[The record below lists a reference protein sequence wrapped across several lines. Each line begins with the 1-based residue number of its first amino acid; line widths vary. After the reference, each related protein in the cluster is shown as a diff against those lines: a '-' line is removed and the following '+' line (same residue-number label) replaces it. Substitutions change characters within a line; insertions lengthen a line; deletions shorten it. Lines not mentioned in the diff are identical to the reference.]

1 MKVPMKVPMKVQLG
15 IMAMIDIA
23 TNSQGGRVVTTTSI
37 SKSQNISPKYLE
49 QILPA
54 LRLAMLIRSQ
64 KGSNG
69 GYIITKP
76 CNQITLKY
84 IINALDPNI
93 LSDVYFDTN
102 NKNSTMID
110 TINDDLWNN
119 MTSYLQDYTEKI
131 TLKDICD
138 DYRQRLDNQEAQFM
152 YYI

>member
-1 MKVPMKVPMKVQLG
+1 LKVPMKVQLG

-37 SKSQNISPKYLE
+37 SKRQNISPKYLE

-76 CNQITLKY
+76 CNQITLKD

-119 MTSYLQDYTEKI
+119 MTSYLQDYAEKI

-138 DYRQRLDNQEAQFM
+138 DYRQRLDDQEAQFM

>member
-1 MKVPMKVPMKVQLG
+1 MKVQLG

-37 SKSQNISPKYLE
+37 SKRQNISPKYLE

-76 CNQITLKY
+76 CNQITLRD

-119 MTSYLQDYTEKI
+119 MTSCSFANEIQKI
-131 TLKDICD
+131 CK
-138 DYRQRLDNQEAQFM
+138 
-152 YYI
+152 

>member
-1 MKVPMKVPMKVQLG
+1 
-15 IMAMIDIA
+15 MIDIA

-76 CNQITLKY
+76 CNQITLKD

>member
-1 MKVPMKVPMKVQLG
+1 MKVPMKVQLG

-37 SKSQNISPKYLE
+37 SKRQNISPKYLE

-76 CNQITLKY
+76 CNQITLKD
-84 IINALDPNI
+84 I
-93 LSDVYFDTN
+93 
-102 NKNSTMID
+102 
-110 TINDDLWNN
+110 INDDLWNN
-119 MTSYLQDYTEKI
+119 MTSYLQNYTEKI

>member
-1 MKVPMKVPMKVQLG
+1 MKVPMKVQLG

-37 SKSQNISPKYLE
+37 SKRKNISPKYLE

-76 CNQITLKY
+76 CNQITLKD

-119 MTSYLQDYTEKI
+119 MTSYLQDYAEKI

-138 DYRQRLDNQEAQFM
+138 DYRQRLDDQEAQFM